1 MVLAVCH
8 VGGWVNSI
16 CLGHGLVF
24 FVWVGSTHILLLVQR
39 LKCWGLVAVRVS
51 LFVVM
56 AVSGCAEGGGL
67 QLLRC
72 VAAVSSAAAW
82 KCMQHAALPSQDHTC
97 GLEF

>member
-24 FVWVGSTHILLLVQR
+24 FVWVGSTHFLLLVAR
-39 LKCWGLVAVRVS
+39 LKCWGLVAVRVL

-56 AVSGCAEGGGL
+56 VVVSGCAKGGGL
-67 QLLRC
+67 QLYD
-72 VAAVSSAAAW
+72 A
-82 KCMQHAALPSQDHTC
+82 
-97 GLEF
+97 